1 MSDSM
6 EVQVARIAEGMRII
20 VKDLDDAAIN
30 RNSQYKRVEEIA
42 LSVALMDARVKN
54 MESTIASNAPTLAE
68 FIAMK
73 HKVQGAGIFGR
84 WIWVAAGALIGLLI
98 NIKGLLP
105 WIAK

>member
-6 EVQVARIAEGMRII
+6 EVQVARVVEGMRVIA
-20 VKDLDDAAIN
+20 KDLDAAAAG
-30 RNSQYKRVEEIA
+30 RKAQYEKTEQIVLSMA
-42 LSVALMDARVKN
+42 LLESRVKS

-68 FIAMK
+68 FTAMK

-98 NIKGLLP
+98 NIKGMLP

>member
-20 VKDLDDAAIN
+20 VKDLDDAAIS

-68 FIAMK
+68 FTAMK
-73 HKVQGAGIFGR
+73 HKVQGAGVFGR

-105 WIAK
+105 WIPK